1 MLLKHILTY
10 SVIRQKGESRTY
22 VCVSGGKKCSS
33 FRKFGVL
40 CFLETSVLRFT
51 LLSYYR
57 RLSLVINTVNGKFF
71 LGAAE
76 MKRYLYVR
84 CLLLYDKRSTC
95 SKSIVKV
102 IERLM
107 TLICKIGGN
116 AIPEIL
122 TIDFKQFC
130 QSLLIHG
137 QFLTALSWT
146 DSAIEWIFSL
156 LS

>member
-10 SVIRQKGESRTY
+10 SVIRQKGESRAY

-84 CLLLYDKRSTC
+84 CLHLYDQRSTC
-95 SKSIVKV
+95 SKSTVKV

>member
-10 SVIRQKGESRTY
+10 SVIR
-22 VCVSGGKKCSS
+22 S

-146 DSAIEWIFSL
+146 ESAIEWIFSL

>member
-10 SVIRQKGESRTY
+10 SVIRKKGESRTY
-22 VCVSGGKKCSS
+22 VCASGGKKCSS
-33 FRKFGVL
+33 FGKFGVI
-40 CFLETSVLRFT
+40 CFLEIPVLRFT
-51 LLSYYR
+51 LLPYYR
-57 RLSLVINTVNGKFF
+57 RLSLVINTVNGNFF

-76 MKRYLYVR
+76 MIMYL
-84 CLLLYDKRSTC
+84 CLLLYDQGSTC
-95 SKSIVKV
+95 SKSTVKA
-102 IERLM
+102 IEQRLM
-107 TLICKIGGN
+107 TLICKVGGN